1 VRSHRAAYARRLA
14 AASSIPSCV
23 SRGRAISSDVIFQ
36 WSADVP
42 LLEVS
47 DLVQHFPISGT
58 RKLVQAVNGVS
69 LSVDTGETLALVGES
84 GSGKTTVGRCVLGLI
99 KPTGGL
105 ISFKGRPMGGRRTVR
120 SPELRGRMQL
130 VFQEPAES
138 LDPRCLV
145 GDTIGEPLRALGAS
159 RADRTAAVRLA
170 TQRVG
175 LPEHMLDDYPGELS
189 MGLQQRVGIAR
200 AIVSTPELIILDEPT
215 SALDPLGRIDV
226 RTIVR
231 TAAARG
237 AAVFLNSHLLS
248 EVEQVCDR
256 VGIIDHGRVVAS
268 GSLDDVLGQSETQ
281 VRVTGLK
288 PSDLAAIEPFGPPT
302 LDEDRLSV
310 RPMDANRTHEL
321 VAQLV
326 RMGAQVH
333 DVRSGRG
340 SLEQRFLELVARDR
354 PPEGTPSAARLR

>member
-1 VRSHRAAYARRLA
+1 MFGMPRL
-14 AASSIPSCV
+14 SL
-23 SRGRAISSDVIFQ
+23 
-36 WSADVP
+36 DVP
-42 LLEVS
+42 AIEVTDLRKRYRTVEALAGLTMTVGRGEVFGFLGPNGAGKTTTVKLL
-47 DLVQHFPISGT
+47 LGLAQP
-58 RKLVQAVNGVS
+58 
-69 LSVDTGETLALVGES
+69 TG
-84 GSGKTTVGRCVLGLI
+84 GSGKVLDAPLGDLQTRRKIGYLPELFRYQPWLKAREVLNLHADLMGLPGAQRGKALDDVLKLVGLTDRANDLVGRFSKGMQQRLGL
-99 KPTGGL
+99 GVALLG
-105 ISFKGRPMGGRRTVR
+105 
-120 SPELRGRMQL
+120 
-130 VFQEPAES
+130 EPA
-138 LDPRCLV
+138 LV
-145 GDTIGEPLRALGAS
+145 
-159 RADRTAAVRLA
+159 
-170 TQRVG
+170 
-175 LPEHMLDDYPGELS
+175 
-189 MGLQQRVGIAR
+189 
-200 AIVSTPELIILDEPT
+200 ILDEPT

-226 RTIVR
+226 RTIIR

-288 PSDLAAIEPFGPPT
+288 PTDLAAIEPFGPST
-302 LDEDRLSV
+302 LDGDRLSV
-310 RPMDANRTHEL
+310 RPMDAGRTHEL

-354 PPEGTPSAARLR
+354 PLEGTPSAARLR

>member
-1 VRSHRAAYARRLA
+1 MPRL
-14 AASSIPSCV
+14 SL
-23 SRGRAISSDVIFQ
+23 
-36 WSADVP
+36 DVP
-42 LLEVS
+42 AIEVTDLRMRYRTVEALAGLTMTVGRGEVFGFLGPNGAGKTTTVKLL
-47 DLVQHFPISGT
+47 LGLARP
-58 RKLVQAVNGVS
+58 
-69 LSVDTGETLALVGES
+69 TG
-84 GSGKTTVGRCVLGLI
+84 GSGKVLDAPLGDLQSRRKIGYLPELFRYQPWLKAREVLNLHADLMGLPGPQRGKALDDVLELVGLTDRANDLVGRFSKGMQQRLGL
-99 KPTGGL
+99 GVALLG
-105 ISFKGRPMGGRRTVR
+105 
-120 SPELRGRMQL
+120 
-130 VFQEPAES
+130 EPA
-138 LDPRCLV
+138 LV
-145 GDTIGEPLRALGAS
+145 
-159 RADRTAAVRLA
+159 
-170 TQRVG
+170 
-175 LPEHMLDDYPGELS
+175 
-189 MGLQQRVGIAR
+189 
-200 AIVSTPELIILDEPT
+200 ILDEPT

-288 PSDLAAIEPFGPPT
+288 PTDLAAIEPFGPPT
-302 LDEDRLSV
+302 LDGDRLSV
-310 RPMDANRTHEL
+310 RPMDAGRTHEL

>member
-1 VRSHRAAYARRLA
+1 MPRL
-14 AASSIPSCV
+14 SL
-23 SRGRAISSDVIFQ
+23 
-36 WSADVP
+36 DVP
-42 LLEVS
+42 AIEVT
-47 DLVQHFPISGT
+47 DL
-58 RKLVQAVNGVS
+58 RKRYRNVEALAGLTMTVGRGEVFGFLGPNG
-69 LSVDTGETLALVGES
+69 A
-84 GSGKTTVGRCVLGLI
+84 GKTTTVKLLLGLARPTAGTGKVLDAPLGDLNTRRKIGYLPELFRYQPWLKAREVLNLHADLMGLPAAQRGKALDDVLELVGLSDRANDLVGRFSKGMQQRLGL
-99 KPTGGL
+99 GVAL
-105 ISFKGRPMGGRRTVR
+105 
-120 SPELRGRMQL
+120 L
-130 VFQEPAES
+130 
-138 LDPRCLV
+138 
-145 GDTIGEPLRALGAS
+145 GDRAL
-159 RADRTAAVRLA
+159 V
-170 TQRVG
+170 
-175 LPEHMLDDYPGELS
+175 
-189 MGLQQRVGIAR
+189 
-200 AIVSTPELIILDEPT
+200 ILDEPT

-226 RTIVR
+226 RTIIR

-288 PSDLAAIEPFGPPT
+288 PTDLAAIEQFGPPS
-302 LDEDRLSV
+302 LDGDRLSV
-310 RPMDANRTHEL
+310 RPMDAARTHEL
-321 VAQLV
+321 VALLV

>member
-1 VRSHRAAYARRLA
+1 MPRL
-14 AASSIPSCV
+14 SL
-23 SRGRAISSDVIFQ
+23 
-36 WSADVP
+36 DVP
-42 LLEVS
+42 AIEVTDLRKRYRTVEALAGLTMTVGRGEVFGFLGPNGAGKTTTVKLL
-47 DLVQHFPISGT
+47 LGLARP
-58 RKLVQAVNGVS
+58 
-69 LSVDTGETLALVGES
+69 TG
-84 GSGKTTVGRCVLGLI
+84 GSGKVLDAPLGDLQSRRKIGYLPELFRYQPWLKAREVLNLHADLMGLPGPQRGKALDDVLELVGLTDRANDLVGRFSKGMQQRLGL
-99 KPTGGL
+99 GVALLG
-105 ISFKGRPMGGRRTVR
+105 
-120 SPELRGRMQL
+120 
-130 VFQEPAES
+130 EPA
-138 LDPRCLV
+138 LV
-145 GDTIGEPLRALGAS
+145 
-159 RADRTAAVRLA
+159 
-170 TQRVG
+170 
-175 LPEHMLDDYPGELS
+175 
-189 MGLQQRVGIAR
+189 
-200 AIVSTPELIILDEPT
+200 ILDEPT

-231 TAAARG
+231 TAAAGG

-288 PSDLAAIEPFGPPT
+288 PTDLAAIEPFGPPT
-302 LDEDRLSV
+302 LDGDRLSV
-310 RPMDANRTHEL
+310 RPMDAGRTHEL